1 MTPNKPYIIGLT
13 GGIATGKSHLSRSLR
28 EAGAV
33 VIDADQIAHG
43 LTAPGGAALPA
54 LRARFG
60 DGVFEG
66 DTLRRA
72 ALADIVFS
80 DPKALQDLN
89 AITHPLIFAKIK
101 EQISNNRHQPALV
114 IDLPL
119 LFETGFESSCDEVWC
134 ALADHNTQLVRLM
147 GRGMG
152 LDQAEARINSQMPAE
167 EKAARAHQVI
177 TTLGRKEDSKRQVV
191 TLWNELIARLQHG

>member
-80 DPKALQDLN
+80 DPKALLDLN

-152 LDQAEARINSQMPAE
+152 VDQAEARINSQMPAE